1 MEKIV
6 FNSRCGRLARELVC
20 FQISLAILEL
30 KAQKVKSL

>member
-6 FNSRCGRLARELVC
+6 FNLHCGRLARELVC

-30 KAQKVKSL
+30 KAQRVR